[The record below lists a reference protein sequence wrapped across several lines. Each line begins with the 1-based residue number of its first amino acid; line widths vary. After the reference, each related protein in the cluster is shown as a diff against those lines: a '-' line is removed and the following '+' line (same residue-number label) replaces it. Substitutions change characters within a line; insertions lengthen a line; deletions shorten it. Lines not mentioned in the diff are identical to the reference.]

1 MPHLRFHA
9 SKWLNT
15 NKIKHLQKFDTL
27 VTFLNIILSELV
39 YFYAIITGM
48 KTLAR
53 FIQSKREDLGLTQK
67 GLSIAA
73 NVPLDIIEEVED
85 GKSLFLSVTVRQ
97 ALAKV
102 LKCEPSEIKH
112 LEKDIAGDI
121 VSPEII
127 ESLKKLI
134 LNGAGGLK
142 CPKCGAPLDTR
153 IARMYDLEDNLIL
166 HPKAHCTKCPFQIH
180 S

>member
-1 MPHLRFHA
+1 
-9 SKWLNT
+9 
-15 NKIKHLQKFDTL
+15 
-27 VTFLNIILSELV
+27 
-39 YFYAIITGM
+39 M

-53 FIQSKREDLGLTQK
+53 FIQLKREELGLTPK
-67 GLSIAA
+67 GLAIAA
-73 NVPLDIIEEVED
+73 NIPLSIVEEVEA
-85 GKSLFLSVTVRQ
+85 GKELFLAVTVRQ

-102 LKCEPSEIKH
+102 LKCEPDEIKV
-112 LEKDIAGDI
+112 LEKDIVNDI

-127 ESLKKLI
+127 ESLKTLI

-142 CPKCGAPLDTR
+142 CPKCGALLDTR

-166 HPKAHCTKCPFQIH
+166 HPKAHCTKCPFQIL